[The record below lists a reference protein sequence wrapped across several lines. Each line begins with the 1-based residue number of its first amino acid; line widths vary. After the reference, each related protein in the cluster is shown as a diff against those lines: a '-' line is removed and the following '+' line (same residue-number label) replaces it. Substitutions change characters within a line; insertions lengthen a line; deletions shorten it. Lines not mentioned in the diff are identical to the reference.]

1 MRIASIQSV
10 NYYPKTNV
18 TNTIK
23 NDNNMSVSVLR
34 GGMQT
39 LPNYGYG
46 RDLVNRKQPVFT
58 SSISKAA
65 VELAQQLPFEERLA
79 SLFEVLHHNEIIVA
93 GKDFNSAQ
101 KALKKHL
108 GKLKQVIQKEIFI
121 PENKLEHNY
130 AFIKNLDGDI
140 ELLNINDKN
149 VTYIT
154 GGKTYHLDP
163 GNSFY
168 IVNNDTIQYAN
179 DVIHLK
185 EKPKADLSF
194 SRPIFSKVYDF
205 TDEVQNEVVK
215 LNNKTV
221 AKRILKANTPNSPV
235 SFANIGG
242 QSKAIEELKRGIV
255 FPVRYPA
262 SATGEDITR
271 GYILYGPPGTGKTEL
286 CRALA
291 NEANMEYMYASGT
304 DFESKW
310 YGEAEANVRAWFDEL
325 KNKQPAIGVIDEIDS
340 IGKERMDAQYAG
352 DSVVNQILTC
362 MTDLYNENDDVF
374 IIGLT
379 NKYSSLD
386 SALKRAERF
395 SKHIYMGPPDLDGV
409 KEILKIH
416 TRNKKLDENVNFEE
430 LSKKLFENKA
440 VGSDI
445 KFVTKLARE
454 NMMNRLGLYEKME
467 NGTFVESDML
477 EAKINQEDFLNAIE
491 SFKEQHRTSTQR
503 KPIGFN
509 K

>member
-46 RDLVNRKQPVFT
+46 RDLVNRKQPAFT

-221 AKRILKANTPNSPV
+221 A
-235 SFANIGG
+235 
-242 QSKAIEELKRGIV
+242 
-255 FPVRYPA
+255 
-262 SATGEDITR
+262 R

-310 YGEAEANVRAWFDEL
+310 YGEAEANIRAWFDEL

-416 TRNKKLDENVNFEE
+416 TKKKKLDENVNFEE